1 MVLTAGTSSAA
12 LVEGSAM
19 MLAQAAAHC
28 AGVIAFCLLSQSS
41 HPDGIEPGSD
51 TVAAAL
57 TVI

>member
-1 MVLTAGTSSAA
+1 MVLTAGISTVAPID
-12 LVEGSAM
+12 GSAM

>member
-1 MVLTAGTSSAA
+1 MAPID
-12 LVEGSAM
+12 GSAM